1 MDDDFNTAEAMAAV
15 FDLAAEVNRT
25 RSAALETQL
34 RALAGVLGL
43 LQRPLADVRRGGLRG
58 RAELAQAQ
66 AVLDDAAIA
75 LRIAERAAAKKARD
89 FATADRVRAELLAQ
103 GVVLEDGPAGTSWR
117 RA

>member
-1 MDDDFNTAEAMAAV
+1 
-15 FDLAAEVNRT
+15 
-25 RSAALETQL
+25 
-34 RALAGVLGL
+34 
-43 LQRPLADVRRGGLRG
+43 
-58 RAELAQAQ
+58 
-66 AVLDDAAIA
+66 